1 MYLPVLC
8 LKMLWLETCITSTS
22 ILRKL
27 WFQTECWTG
36 ESVEAEHPA
45 RACPCPYHLTAVPPF
60 SAVSLCLL
68 LLFIYLFI
76 IFKYT
81 VAVFRCTEGIRS
93 HHGWLWATMWLLG
106 FELRTFRRAVVAL
119 NRWAISPALI
129 YFLFLK
135 LYSSSFGNLLITF
148 DPLQVGI
155 STPSG
160 IKLCITGKPGSRVA
174 VEYRLTE
181 GISAL
186 GPSSQ
191 ICISVCG
198 AEYLGLFVRLL
209 KSIFFN

>member
-106 FELRTFRRAVVAL
+106 FELRTFRRAVGAL
-119 NRWAISPALI
+119 NHWAISPAPPPPVSFKSI
-129 YFLFLK
+129 SPCHYHPRYTMTKFFFFLFFKDLFIFIYTSI
-135 LYSSSFGNLLITF
+135 LWLSS
-148 DPLQVGI
+148 D
-155 STPSG
+155 TP
-160 IKLCITGKPGSRVA
+160 
-174 VEYRLTE
+174 EE
-181 GISAL
+181 GIRSN
-186 GPSSQ
+186 
-191 ICISVCG
+191 
-198 AEYLGLFVRLL
+198 YR
-209 KSIFFN
+209 